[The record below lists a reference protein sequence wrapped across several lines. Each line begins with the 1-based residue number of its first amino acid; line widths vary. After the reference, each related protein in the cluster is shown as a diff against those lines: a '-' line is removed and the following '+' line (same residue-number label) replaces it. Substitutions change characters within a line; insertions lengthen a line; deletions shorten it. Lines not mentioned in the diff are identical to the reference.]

1 MAFVQ
6 CSQKA
11 VSANISCDQSHSE
24 GVKTVAVAINRDDVV
39 ITYAAN
45 ADSSVNK
52 NEITSLTPVAG
63 KKWIAIQ
70 AQGDVPIPTA
80 TSSQDAESKR
90 VTDTIQINTG
100 NIGAGFGS
108 AVVAPL
114 TTKGA
119 KFIVVV
125 QRSDKGGDD
134 GDSAFRV
141 YGTGQGVEFSYTEDM
156 NDQATYG
163 CEQFIGVDNN
173 GVKGGSWLFDTDYA
187 TTNALFR
194 ALLAANVETA

>member
-6 CSQKA
+6 CSQKSVA
-11 VSANISCDQSHSE
+11 GNINCDQSHSE

-39 ITYAAN
+39 ITYASGAGGT
-45 ADSSVNK
+45 VNK
-52 NEITSLTPVAG
+52 NEITSITPVAG

-108 AVVAPL
+108 EVVAPL

-119 KFIVVV
+119 KFIVIV
-125 QRSDKGGDD
+125 QRSDNGGDS

-141 YGTGQGVEFSYTEDM
+141 YGTGQGIEFSYTEDM

-163 CEQFIGVDNN
+163 CEQFIGVDAN

-187 TTNALFR
+187 TTNTLFK
-194 ALLAANVETA
+194 ALLAANVETV

>member
-45 ADSSVNK
+45 AGSVNK

-125 QRSDKGGDD
+125 QRSDNGGDD

-163 CEQFIGVDNN
+163 CEQLIGVDNN

-187 TTNALFR
+187 TTNTLFK
-194 ALLAANVETA
+194 ALLAANVETV